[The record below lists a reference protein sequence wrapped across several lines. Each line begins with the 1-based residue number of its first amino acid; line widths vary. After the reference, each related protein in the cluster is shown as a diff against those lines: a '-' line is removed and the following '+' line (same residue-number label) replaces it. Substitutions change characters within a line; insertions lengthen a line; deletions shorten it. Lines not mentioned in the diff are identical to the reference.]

1 MTIADWILTVAIILL
16 YAALA
21 CSILFLR
28 NFLPPY
34 LVRKG
39 EDLATK
45 EDIEELTHK
54 VEGAK
59 SEYAQALERL
69 RSDLTDQLSI
79 LEKRRVIYSKI
90 ACSMG
95 IFLADR
101 KTCHKDRQQFL
112 DTYAEAWLWANDA
125 VLKAL
130 NQFLDANIASVNDPA
145 PHVQNAM
152 QHAYA
157 QCMLEMRKD
166 CGFSETD
173 LHSNHYKFVSFE
185 R

>member
-1 MTIADWILTVAIILL
+1 
-16 YAALA
+16 
-21 CSILFLR
+21 
-28 NFLPPY
+28 
-34 LVRKG
+34 
-39 EDLATK
+39 
-45 EDIEELTHK
+45 
-54 VEGAK
+54 
-59 SEYAQALERL
+59 
-69 RSDLTDQLSI
+69 
-79 LEKRRVIYSKI
+79 
-90 ACSMG
+90 MG

-101 KTCHKDRQQFL
+101 KTCHKDWQQFL

-130 NQFLDANIASVNDPA
+130 NQFLDANITWVNDPA

-166 CGFSETD
+166 CGFSETA
-173 LHSNHYKFVSFE
+173 LHSNHYRFVSVE